1 MGDRSMPIE
10 SPDTRRTVWRIALVT
25 GLFVLAIAAFSAML
39 PPLALAQNS
48 LGLGRPEQAIRPD
61 GVLAP
66 LLMWIKNQQQH
77 FYLLMQN
84 ELKGMRQDGNHV
96 WWLIGL
102 SLAYGVFHAAGPGHG
117 KAVISSYMIANE
129 VAARRGI
136 MLSFTSAFAQA
147 ISAIVL
153 VSAFVLI
160 LRGTG
165 LRQSDATAWLEIA
178 SYGSVTALGAWLL
191 WSKLFGR
198 GHHHVHGDA
207 HDHPHDHS
215 HDHDHGHVH
224 DADCSHSHAPDPGQ
238 LGGKLGLRQAWSA
251 ILAVGLR
258 PCSGAIIVATF
269 AFLNGLYLAGIA
281 STFAMA
287 LGTGITVAA
296 LAALAVWAKD
306 LAIGVGAAAERA
318 AFIHRVIE
326 IGGALLVL
334 VLGLTMLSASL
345 YF

>member
-1 MGDRSMPIE
+1 
-10 SPDTRRTVWRIALVT
+10 
-25 GLFVLAIAAFSAML
+25 
-39 PPLALAQNS
+39 
-48 LGLGRPEQAIRPD
+48 
-61 GVLAP
+61 
-66 LLMWIKNQQQH
+66 
-77 FYLLMQN
+77 N